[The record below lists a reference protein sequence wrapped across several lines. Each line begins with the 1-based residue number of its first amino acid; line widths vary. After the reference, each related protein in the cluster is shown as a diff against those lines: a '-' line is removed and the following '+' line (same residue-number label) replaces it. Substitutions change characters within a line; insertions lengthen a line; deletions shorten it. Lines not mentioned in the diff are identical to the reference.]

1 MLPLYPM
8 STVVVSQALRP
19 FAFDIRDTHV
29 KGRLD
34 RARIHSHC
42 TATATHVVVGGHGP
56 HGQGGRRP
64 RPSPAFSLESAKL
77 PQSVGQLNSWSQC
90 VEYSWYWMYELDKN
104 NLVYSSN
111 LMQKF
116 GRVESMPGV
125 YSKLVSTNQPARLE
139 SIIGWKFQLETS
151 LE

>member
-77 PQSVGQLNSWSQC
+77 PKSVGQIRVRPIVIFWLLGRYLIPGISK
-90 VEYSWYWMYELDKN
+90 M
-104 NLVYSSN
+104 SN
-111 LMQKF
+111 IRPIPNTYLIS
-116 GRVESMPGV
+116 G
-125 YSKLVSTNQPARLE
+125 LT
-139 SIIGWKFQLETS
+139 
-151 LE
+151 